1 MLKWIGR
8 ILYVVVI
15 FILTIQIYSF
25 AYFSKLQNYHD
36 DNIADRIDDDLA
48 YMEGLNTL
56 MGIDY
61 FRESPTL
68 YAYSGEATD
77 DDSSYRLDVSV
88 YAVGA
93 SSEEASFDGY
103 AILANNISIV
113 ENGEEVLDPILRI
126 TAELDQA
133 TLKVDDELSDRGS
146 VFYNPSQPFAYYNIP
161 VLFLFDTDNYLRNP
175 ETGDIASL
183 ERIEVNYSNGDKDD
197 DGNFVFSD
205 IPLFIAST
213 SEISE
218 AALGDLKDPNLTIDP
233 EIYRIRAGFD
243 DQFPSDTEIETLNLN
258 TSRNDLSAY
267 NGVVWRTMGIYTL
280 IIALLT
286 YLVFFHRRIREHI
299 RSKNEPE
306 RPLSS
311 NKALFTDYVEKKD
324 ER

>member
-36 DNIADRIDDDLA
+36 DKIADLIDDDIA

-61 FRESPTL
+61 FRVTPTL
-68 YAYSGEATD
+68 YEYSGESTD
-77 DDSSYRLDVSV
+77 DENSYRLDVSV

-103 AILANNISIV
+103 AILVNNISII
-113 ENGEEVLDPILRI
+113 EAGEEILDPIIRI
-126 TAELDQA
+126 TAELDQQ
-133 TLKVDDELSDRGS
+133 TLMVDEELSDRGS
-146 VFYNPSQPFAYYNIP
+146 VFYNPAQPFAYYNIP
-161 VLFLFDTDNYLRNP
+161 VLFLFDTDNYLRDP
-175 ETGDIASL
+175 ESGDIASL
-183 ERIEVNYSNGDKDD
+183 ERIEVNYSKGEKDD
-197 DGNFVFSD
+197 DGNFIFSD

-218 AALGDLKDPNLTIDP
+218 AALGDLKDPNLMIDS
-233 EIYRIRAGFD
+233 EIYQIRDGFE
-243 DQFPSDTEIETLNLN
+243 DQLPSDTDVQTLNLN
-258 TSRNDLSAY
+258 TTRSDLSAY
-267 NGVVWRTMGIYTL
+267 NGVIWRTMGIYTL

-299 RSKNEPE
+299 RTKNEPK
-306 RPLSS
+306 RPMSS